1 MARKRNIIVGQS
13 GGPTA
18 VINSSLAGVYK
29 NAIERG
35 FDKVYGMLHGV
46 QGFLDEQYIDLSTQI
61 HSELDIELL
70 KRTPSAFL
78 GSCRYKLP
86 EIHENK
92 EVYEK
97 IFEILNKLDIE
108 AFVYIGGNDSMDT
121 IKKLS
126 DYAILTGHTQKFL
139 GVPKTIDNDLALTDH
154 TPGFGSAAKYISA
167 STKEII
173 RDAEGLNYKK
183 TTITIMEIMGRNAGW
198 LTGATALAKQEDC
211 EGPDLIYLPEI
222 PFEMD
227 KFTEKVKDLVGKK
240 PSLVIAVSEGIK
252 LPDGRYVCELGADS
266 DYVDPFGH
274 KQLTGT
280 ATYLANYLAG
290 ELGCKTRAVE
300 LSTLQRSAS
309 HLASRVDIDEAFM
322 VGGAAVKAAD
332 EGDTGKM
339 VVIDR
344 ISDDPYMS
352 ATGIYDVH
360 RIANEEKL
368 VPRSWVNKE
377 GNYVTEDFIDYIRPL
392 IQGDYQ
398 PIMVNG
404 LPRHLVLNTSRT
416 TAARGGR
423 KRK

>member
-1 MARKRNIIVGQS
+1 MAKKRNIIVGQS

-35 FDKVYGMLHGV
+35 FDKVYGMLHGI
-46 QGFLDEQYIDLSTQI
+46 QGLLDEQYIDLSTQI

-86 EIHENK
+86 EI
-92 EVYEK
+92 
-97 IFEILNKLDIE
+97 FEILNKLDIY
-108 AFVYIGGNDSMDT
+108 AFIYIGGNDSMDT

-126 DYAILTGHTQKFL
+126 DYAILTGQTQKFL

-154 TPGFGSAAKYISA
+154 TPGFGSAAKYIGA
-167 STKEII
+167 STKEVI
-173 RDAEGLNYKK
+173 RDALGLTYKK
-183 TTITIMEIMGRNAGW
+183 NMITIMEIMGRNAGW
-198 LTGATALAKQEDC
+198 LTGATALAKSEDC
-211 EGPDLIYLPEI
+211 DGPDLIYLPEV
-222 PFEMD
+222 PFDVE
-227 KFTEKVKDLVGKK
+227 KFLAKVKDLLNKK
-240 PSLVIAVSEGIK
+240 ASIVIAVSEGIK
-252 LPDGRYVCELGADS
+252 LADGRYVCELGS
-266 DYVDPFGH
+266 VGDYVDAFGH
-274 KQLTGT
+274 KQLQGT
-280 ATYLANYLAG
+280 ATYLANFLAA
-290 ELGCKTRAVE
+290 ECGCKTRAVE

-309 HLASRVDIDEAFM
+309 HMASRVDIDEAFM

-344 ISDDPYMS
+344 VSDDPYMA

-368 VPRSWVNKE
+368 VPREWMNKDAT
-377 GNYVTEDFIDYIRPL
+377 NVTKDFVDYIKPL

-404 LPRHLVLNTSRT
+404 MPRHLVLNMKK
-416 TAARGGR
+416 GR
-423 KRK
+423 KK

>member
-1 MARKRNIIVGQS
+1 MAKKRNIIVGQS

-35 FDKVYGMLHGV
+35 FDKVYGMLHGI
-46 QGFLDEQYIDLSTQI
+46 QGLLDEQYIDLSTQI

-86 EIHENK
+86 EIHEDK
-92 EVYEK
+92 AIYEK
-97 IFEILNKLDIE
+97 IFEILNKLDIY
-108 AFVYIGGNDSMDT
+108 AFIYIGGNDSMDT
-121 IKKLS
+121 IKKLY
-126 DYAILTGHTQKFL
+126 DYSMVTGRGHTNFL

-154 TPGFGSAAKYISA
+154 TPGFGSAAKYIGA
-167 STKEII
+167 STKEVI
-173 RDAEGLNYKK
+173 RDALGLTYKK
-183 TTITIMEIMGRNAGW
+183 NMITIMEIMGRNAGW
-198 LTGATALAKQEDC
+198 LTGATALAKSEDC
-211 EGPDLIYLPEI
+211 DGPDLIYLPEV
-222 PFEMD
+222 PFDVE
-227 KFTEKVKDLVGKK
+227 KFLAKVKDLLNKK
-240 PSLVIAVSEGIK
+240 ASIVIAVSEGIK
-252 LPDGRYVCELGADS
+252 LADGRYVCELGS
-266 DYVDPFGH
+266 VGDYVDAFGH
-274 KQLTGT
+274 KQLQGT
-280 ATYLANYLAG
+280 ATYLANFLAA
-290 ELGCKTRAVE
+290 ECGCKTRAVE

-309 HLASRVDIDEAFM
+309 HMASRVDIDEAFM

-344 ISDDPYMS
+344 VSDDPYMA

-368 VPRSWVNKE
+368 VPREWMNKDAT
-377 GNYVTEDFIDYIRPL
+377 NVTKDFVDYIKPL

-404 LPRHLVLNTSRT
+404 MPRHLVLNMKK
-416 TAARGGR
+416 GR
-423 KRK
+423 KK

>member
-1 MARKRNIIVGQS
+1 MAKKRNIIVGQS

-35 FDKVYGMLHGV
+35 FDKVYGMLHGI
-46 QGFLDEQYIDLSTQI
+46 QGLLDEQYIDLSTQI

-86 EIHENK
+86 EIHEDK
-92 EVYEK
+92 AIYEK
-97 IFEILNKLDIE
+97 IFEILNKLDIY
-108 AFVYIGGNDSMDT
+108 AFIYIGGNDSMDT
-121 IKKLS
+121 
-126 DYAILTGHTQKFL
+126 KFL

-154 TPGFGSAAKYISA
+154 TPGFGSAAKYIGA
-167 STKEII
+167 STKEVI
-173 RDAEGLNYKK
+173 RDALGLTYKK
-183 TTITIMEIMGRNAGW
+183 NMITIMEIMGRNAGW
-198 LTGATALAKQEDC
+198 LTGATALAKSEDC
-211 EGPDLIYLPEI
+211 DGPDLIYLPEV
-222 PFEMD
+222 PFDVE
-227 KFTEKVKDLVGKK
+227 KFLAKVKDLLNKK
-240 PSLVIAVSEGIK
+240 ASIVIAVSEGIK
-252 LPDGRYVCELGADS
+252 LADGRYVCELGS
-266 DYVDPFGH
+266 VGDYVDAFGH
-274 KQLTGT
+274 KQLQGT
-280 ATYLANYLAG
+280 ATYLANFLAA
-290 ELGCKTRAVE
+290 ECGCKTRAVE

-309 HLASRVDIDEAFM
+309 HMASRVDIDEAFM

-344 ISDDPYMS
+344 VSDDPYMA

-368 VPRSWVNKE
+368 VPREWMNKDAT
-377 GNYVTEDFIDYIRPL
+377 NVTKDFVDYIKPL

-404 LPRHLVLNTSRT
+404 MPRHLVLNMKK
-416 TAARGGR
+416 GR
-423 KRK
+423 KK